1 MIITKSKDKKKQ
13 QEVALSKEN
22 PVLPEEEEM
31 LSEKEKM
38 LSEKEKMLS
47 EKEKMLFE
55 EEKILSEEEMK
66 ACKNRLLEREK
77 KTNKEVID
85 FLKQYINNGNNG
97 IIPQNF
103 KKNAHLGEN
112 TFRKV
117 FSQKRNLS
125 KRFKQRI
132 CLGIGIMWK
141 DIVQNHIDRYCPK
154 LDPEERQKKVQKLQK
169 EFIWHLGTPMKEIF
183 EMMQEGENL
192 EHYAIYMNKTSGN
205 KDNFTK
211 NV

>member
-22 PVLPEEEEM
+22 PVLSEE
-31 LSEKEKM
+31 EKM
-38 LSEKEKMLS
+38 LSEK
-47 EKEKMLFE
+47 
-55 EEKILSEEEMK
+55 EKILSEEEMK
-66 ACKNRLLEREK
+66 ACKNGLQERKK

-85 FLKQYINNGNNG
+85 FQQQYINDGNYG

-103 KKNAHLGEN
+103 QKKAHLGVN
-112 TFRKV
+112 TFKAV
-117 FSQKRNLS
+117 FSKNRKLS
-125 KRFKQRI
+125 RRFKQRI
-132 CLGIGIMWK
+132 CLGIGIMWE
-141 DIVQNHIDRYCPK
+141 DIVRNHIARYYPK
-154 LDPEERQKKVQKLQK
+154 IDPEERQKKVQKLLK
-169 EFIWHLGTPMKEIF
+169 EFIWHLGTPMKETF

>member
-22 PVLPEEEEM
+22 PVLSEEEE
-31 LSEKEKM
+31 
-38 LSEKEKMLS
+38 MLS

-66 ACKNRLLEREK
+66 ACKNGLQEREK

>member
-22 PVLPEEEEM
+22 PVLSEEEE
-31 LSEKEKM
+31 
-38 LSEKEKMLS
+38 MLS

-55 EEKILSEEEMK
+55 EEKILSEEEME

>member
-1 MIITKSKDKKKQ
+1 MIITKSKDKKIQ

-22 PVLPEEEEM
+22 PVLSEEEE
-31 LSEKEKM
+31 
-38 LSEKEKMLS
+38 MLS

>member
-22 PVLPEEEEM
+22 PV
-31 LSEKEKM
+31 
-38 LSEKEKMLS
+38 LS

-117 FSQKRNLS
+117 FSQR
-125 KRFKQRI
+125 
-132 CLGIGIMWK
+132 
-141 DIVQNHIDRYCPK
+141 
-154 LDPEERQKKVQKLQK
+154 E
-169 EFIWHLGTPMKEIF
+169 T
-183 EMMQEGENL
+183 
-192 EHYAIYMNKTSGN
+192 
-205 KDNFTK
+205 
-211 NV
+211 

>member
-22 PVLPEEEEM
+22 PV
-31 LSEKEKM
+31 
-38 LSEKEKMLS
+38 LS

-192 EHYAIYMNKTSGN
+192 EHYAIYMNKTSGS

>member
-22 PVLPEEEEM
+22 PVLSEEEE
-31 LSEKEKM
+31 
-38 LSEKEKMLS
+38 MLS

-141 DIVQNHIDRYCPK
+141 YIVQNHIDRFCPK

>member
-22 PVLPEEEEM
+22 PVLSEEEE
-31 LSEKEKM
+31 M

-103 KKNAHLGEN
+103 KKMHTWERILSERYSA
-112 TFRKV
+112 
-117 FSQKRNLS
+117 KR
-125 KRFKQRI
+125 
-132 CLGIGIMWK
+132 
-141 DIVQNHIDRYCPK
+141 
-154 LDPEERQKKVQKLQK
+154 E
-169 EFIWHLGTPMKEIF
+169 T
-183 EMMQEGENL
+183 
-192 EHYAIYMNKTSGN
+192 
-205 KDNFTK
+205 
-211 NV
+211 

>member
-22 PVLPEEEEM
+22 PVLSEEEEM
-31 LSEKEKM
+31 LSEK
-38 LSEKEKMLS
+38 
-47 EKEKMLFE
+47 
-55 EEKILSEEEMK
+55 EKILSEEEMK

>member
-22 PVLPEEEEM
+22 PV
-31 LSEKEKM
+31 
-38 LSEKEKMLS
+38 LS

-141 DIVQNHIDRYCPK
+141 DIVQNHIDRFCPK

-169 EFIWHLGTPMKEIF
+169 EFIWHLGTAMKEIF

>member
-22 PVLPEEEEM
+22 PV
-31 LSEKEKM
+31 
-38 LSEKEKMLS
+38 LS

-77 KTNKEVID
+77 KANKEVID

-141 DIVQNHIDRYCPK
+141 DIVQNHIDRFCPK

-169 EFIWHLGTPMKEIF
+169 EFVWHLGTPMKEIF

>member
-22 PVLPEEEEM
+22 PV
-31 LSEKEKM
+31 
-38 LSEKEKMLS
+38 LS

-125 KRFKQRI
+125 KRFKLRI

-141 DIVQNHIDRYCPK
+141 DIVQNHIDRFCPK

-169 EFIWHLGTPMKEIF
+169 EFVWHLGTPMKEIF

>member
-22 PVLPEEEEM
+22 PVL
-31 LSEKEKM
+31 
-38 LSEKEKMLS
+38 S

-55 EEKILSEEEMK
+55 EEEILSEEEMK

>member
-22 PVLPEEEEM
+22 PVLSEEEE
-31 LSEKEKM
+31 
-38 LSEKEKMLS
+38 MLS

-66 ACKNRLLEREK
+66 ACKNGLQEREK

-141 DIVQNHIDRYCPK
+141 DIVQNHIDRYWPK

>member
-22 PVLPEEEEM
+22 PVLSEEEE
-31 LSEKEKM
+31 
-38 LSEKEKMLS
+38 MLS

-97 IIPQNF
+97 IIPQNL

>member
-22 PVLPEEEEM
+22 PVLSEEEE
-31 LSEKEKM
+31 
-38 LSEKEKMLS
+38 MLS

-169 EFIWHLGTPMKEIF
+169 
-183 EMMQEGENL
+183 
-192 EHYAIYMNKTSGN
+192 
-205 KDNFTK
+205 
-211 NV
+211 V

>member
-22 PVLPEEEEM
+22 PV
-31 LSEKEKM
+31 
-38 LSEKEKMLS
+38 LS

-117 FSQKRNLS
+117 FCQKRNLS

-141 DIVQNHIDRYCPK
+141 DIVQNHIDRFCPK

-169 EFIWHLGTPMKEIF
+169 EFVWHLGTPMKEIF

>member
-22 PVLPEEEEM
+22 PV
-31 LSEKEKM
+31 
-38 LSEKEKMLS
+38 LS

-141 DIVQNHIDRYCPK
+141 DIVQNHIDRFCPK

>member
-22 PVLPEEEEM
+22 PVLSEE
-31 LSEKEKM
+31 EKM

-47 EKEKMLFE
+47 E
-55 EEKILSEEEMK
+55 EEMK
-66 ACKNRLLEREK
+66 ACKNGLQERKK

-85 FLKQYINNGNNG
+85 FLQQYINDGNYG

-103 KKNAHLGEN
+103 QKKAHLGVN
-112 TFRKV
+112 TFKAV
-117 FSQKRNLS
+117 FSKNRKLS
-125 KRFKQRI
+125 RRFKQRI
-132 CLGIGIMWK
+132 CLGIGIMWE
-141 DIVQNHIDRYCPK
+141 DIVRNHIARYYPK
-154 LDPEERQKKVQKLQK
+154 IDPEERQKKVQKLLK
-169 EFIWHLGTPMKEIF
+169 EFIWHLGTPMKETF

>member
-1 MIITKSKDKKKQ
+1 MIIIKSKDKKKQ

-22 PVLPEEEEM
+22 PV
-31 LSEKEKM
+31 
-38 LSEKEKMLS
+38 LS

-141 DIVQNHIDRYCPK
+141 DIVQNHIDRFCPK

>member
-22 PVLPEEEEM
+22 PVLSEE
-31 LSEKEKM
+31 EKM
-38 LSEKEKMLS
+38 LSEK
-47 EKEKMLFE
+47 
-55 EEKILSEEEMK
+55 EKILSEEEMK
-66 ACKNRLLEREK
+66 TCKNGLQERKK

-85 FLKQYINNGNNG
+85 FLQQYINDGNYG

-103 KKNAHLGEN
+103 QKKAHLGVN
-112 TFRKV
+112 TFKAV
-117 FSQKRNLS
+117 FSKNRKLS
-125 KRFKQRI
+125 RRFKQRI
-132 CLGIGIMWK
+132 CLGIGIMWE
-141 DIVQNHIDRYCPK
+141 DIVRNHIARYYPK
-154 LDPEERQKKVQKLQK
+154 IDPEERQKKVQKLLK
-169 EFIWHLGTPMKEIF
+169 EFIWHLGTPMKETF

>member
-22 PVLPEEEEM
+22 PVL
-31 LSEKEKM
+31 
-38 LSEKEKMLS
+38 S

-55 EEKILSEEEMK
+55 EEEILSEEEMK

-192 EHYAIYMNKTSGN
+192 ENYAIYMNKTSGN